1 VLFNKEGDRVNWHS
15 TLNINKSRQRYYNNF
30 KPFLMKVSL
39 FYVLLNK
46 DEDGTVLR
54 STIKH

>member
-1 VLFNKEGDRVNWHS
+1 
-15 TLNINKSRQRYYNNF
+15 
-30 KPFLMKVSL
+30 MKVSL

-46 DEDGTVLR
+46 DEDGTVLH